1 MSRLEQRLQRGFDIA
16 TAIAAIATV
25 PVVILL
31 ALDPPDHLEHV
42 LQGLNWA
49 MWAVFVVEVVVM
61 LAITSDREQWLRE
74 YPVTPVI
81 AVLTVPI
88 FGGLDLFRLVRLLRG
103 PVARRA
109 ADAVTSEE
117 GLRNVALLT
126 LLTIGLGGVLFAN
139 VEPDVGVGDGL
150 YWAVQTATTVGY
162 GDVAPTTSAGKALAV
177 YVMIIGVTFLAILTG
192 AVAERF
198 RARWR
203 AEQNTGPGQ
212 DPVLEK
218 LDELGARLAAIERAV
233 ADRR

>member
-1 MSRLEQRLQRGFDIA
+1 VSRLEQRLQRSFDVA

-25 PVVILL
+25 PVVVLL
-31 ALDPPDHLEHV
+31 ALDPPDHLDRV

-49 MWAVFVVEVVVM
+49 FWAVFVVEVLVM
-61 LAITSDREQWLRE
+61 LAVTSDRERWLRE

-203 AEQNTGPGQ
+203 GDQAVAGNE
-212 DPVLEK
+212 PVLEK
-218 LDELGARLAAIERAV
+218 LDELGTRLAAIERAV